1 MFIWLLVLVLVGGFA
16 AIGFQTGAIRASV
29 SLLGVVL
36 GVVLAPVLGALLTP
50 LFASAGVMWQQVLP
64 SVIGFLVVWL
74 IGFGLGF
81 AAHKPVELHFK
92 YKEDDS
98 TRQSF
103 ERMNRALG
111 VFVGL
116 LAGIIV
122 FFAAGKP
129 LYAKGH
135 LTTQLAGEAGEVSP
149 VSYLNQLRNDMAQ
162 SGWDKTFASV
172 DKTSA
177 QDYAIDDIL
186 GLIHANPLIQG
197 RVQDYPPFLA
207 LGERSEFTDLGA
219 DADFQKLLQDRA
231 GFTAIYT
238 NPKAQAILNN
248 DELRQLLLKT
258 DLKDF
263 KTYLETG
270 KSPKFDDEKLLGRWR
285 TDVTSIITDARRK
298 RTNLQPAELKAL
310 RFMLNTVLKQASLTA
325 YTDGRFVL
333 KVPAIAAPKPAEST
347 ETAAAPPGLDPA
359 LAARYGRR
367 PGQIAVAPAAAPRP
381 AAAPQDPM
389 AVAQKLLAEG
399 NKSGK
404 GLDGLST
411 EGTWVRSADKY
422 ILSSKSDGK
431 EDIRDASIS
440 EVGRLAIPVPE
451 LKLTLFFVRAI

>member
-1 MFIWLLVLVLVGGFA
+1 MLIWLLVLVLVGGFA

-36 GVVLAPVLGALLTP
+36 GLLLAPLIGGLLTP
-50 LFASAGVMWQQVLP
+50 LFASSGVVWQQILP
-64 SVIGFLVVWL
+64 TVVGFILVWAV
-74 IGFGLGF
+74 GFGLGF

-92 YKEDDS
+92 YREDDS
-98 TRQSF
+98 TRVSF
-103 ERMNRALG
+103 ERMNKALG
-111 VFVGL
+111 VFVGM
-116 LAGIIV
+116 LAGVLV
-122 FFAAGKP
+122 FLAVGKP
-129 LYAKGH
+129 IYAKGH
-135 LTTQLAGEAGEVSP
+135 LTTQLAAEAGEASP

-162 SGWDKTFASV
+162 SGWDKTFASL
-172 DKTSA
+172 DRTPA

-186 GLIHANPLIQG
+186 GLIHSNPLIQG
-197 RVQDYPPFLA
+197 RVQNYPPFLA

-238 NPKAQAILNN
+238 NPKSQAILGNT
-248 DELRQLLLKT
+248 ELRQLLLAT

-285 TDVTSIITDARRK
+285 ADVGSTVTDARRK
-298 RTNLQPAELKAL
+298 RTNLQPADLKAL

-325 YTDGRFVL
+325 YTDGRYVL
-333 KVPAIAAPKPAEST
+333 NVPVPAAPKADAAADAA
-347 ETAAAPPGLDPA
+347 AAAPAVDL
-359 LAARYGRR
+359 LTARYGRR
-367 PGQIAVAPAAAPRP
+367 PGAPAPAAAPAVR
-381 AAAPQDPM
+381 AAAPMDPM
-389 AVAQKLLAEG
+389 AVAKKILADG

-404 GLDGLST
+404 GINDLST
-411 EGTWVRSADKY
+411 EGTWLRASDKY
-422 ILSSKSDGK
+422 VLSSKKDGK
-431 EDIRDASIS
+431 EESHEASIS